1 MRAIGCGG
9 PVRLICEARPLG
21 PRLPSLRLQLLTQT
35 LLTTSADTDT
45 AKASLRRDATERRRA
60 AVRDNP
66 HAGAAGRDNF
76 LGAVN
81 VAAGIS
87 ISAYWPLEEE
97 FDPRPLFTALH
108 RRGHPIGLP
117 VIVGKGQPLLFR
129 RWEPTME
136 LVRGPFRVMTPP
148 STALEIVPEL
158 LLVPLLAFD
167 RAGYRLGYGG
177 GFYDR
182 TIAKLRAAGDALAVG
197 VAFAALE
204 VPAVPRDATDQ
215 PLDWIVTEREAIR
228 AGATGRSQRQ

>member
-1 MRAIGCGG
+1 
-9 PVRLICEARPLG
+9 
-21 PRLPSLRLQLLTQT
+21 LLTQT

-66 HAGAAGRDNF
+66 DAGAAARDNF
-76 LGAVN
+76 LGV
-81 VAAGIS
+81 VKVPTGIP

-117 VIVGKGQPLLFR
+117 VILGKGQPLLFR
-129 RWEPTME
+129 LWEPAAE
-136 LVRGPFRVMTPP
+136 LVRGAFRVMTPP
-148 STALEIVPEL
+148 PTAPEL
-158 LLVPLLAFD
+158 VPQMLLVPLLAFD

-182 TIAKLRAAGDALAVG
+182 TIANLRAAGEALTVG
-197 VAFAALE
+197 VTFAALE
-204 VPAVPRDATDQ
+204 VPAVPRDDTDQ
-215 PLDWIVTEREAIR
+215 PLDWIVTDREAIR
-228 AGATGRSQRQ
+228 VGVPGRSPLRLR